1 MTMSELLHRILRE
14 PSADDLWQLNPHL
27 LVLDLPEA
35 ERARAL
41 AQQFYCYLNCV
52 LSKLTSKQYSSLS
65 ALMAAGS
72 IGMVIAQ
79 DVIEAVQKGR
89 KEAISELLAGGMAGL
104 LEATSAW
111 QHVKA
116 WEAEYL
122 SVQDEVSWYLYEA
135 LWQVSVDTQPDLPAE
150 TRQTLVDRL
159 LAPIRSSTINSAIR
173 VAMIIRL
180 FQILL
185 VIQVAPL
192 LPEPAAAPEQPA

>member
-27 LVLDLPEA
+27 LALDSPEA